1 MPPATRESME
11 PNPYQAPK
19 GAGISPPI
27 VAPQAAFSFL
37 RVAIL
42 LAFFFAVATLIGLV
56 DLLSF

>member
-1 MPPATRESME
+1 ME